1 MRKSRGVR
9 EYLSKKQ
16 SRHSYPPRSV
26 LLIEEAIKDRHMPVQ
41 DLWLSSLLMLAL
53 RGAKTRYLLADTVA
67 EFLTFPTIHTSL
79 MLLWCL
85 VNHKFIHL
93 QMEDIRYVYTNIW

>member
-1 MRKSRGVR
+1 M
-9 EYLSKKQ
+9 
-16 SRHSYPPRSV
+16 

-67 EFLTFPTIHTSL
+67 AFLTFPNIHTSL
-79 MLLWCL
+79 MLLWCV
-85 VNHKFIHL
+85 VNQKFIHI
-93 QMEDIRYVYTNIW
+93 QREDIRYIYTTIGEAMLNLWVGES